1 MQLLLSCAKTMT
13 DRSPI
18 SVPRTTKPRYGTEA
32 DTAAAALASL
42 SADDL
47 ARLLEPMTKDQTISI
62 KKDRLNI
69 GLIGAR
75 ANETIVDIL
84 SAKGANIAFDLTCTG
99 IMRKYLL
106 ELGHVLEGYTRGL
119 LSQFPC
125 G

>member
-47 ARLLEPMTKDQTISI
+47 ARLLHINRTLAAENRRRPFSAGIRRRKG
-62 KKDRLNI
+62 RAG
-69 GLIGAR
+69 GLFLLRSG
-75 ANETIVDIL
+75 E
-84 SAKGANIAFDLTCTG
+84 KG
-99 IMRKYLL
+99 RPY
-106 ELGHVLEGYTRGL
+106 
-119 LSQFPC
+119 P
-125 G
+125 